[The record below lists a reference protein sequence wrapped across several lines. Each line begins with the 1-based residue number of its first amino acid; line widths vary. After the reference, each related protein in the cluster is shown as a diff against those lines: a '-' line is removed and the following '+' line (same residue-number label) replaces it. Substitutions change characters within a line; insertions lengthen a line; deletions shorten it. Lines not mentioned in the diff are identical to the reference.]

1 MTQLPYIVFRQT
13 PPKAVMKTKEL
24 FLIKINDTK
33 KVELYSQIRRI
44 TQPDNR
50 EITETSRI

>member
-24 FLIKINDTK
+24 FSIKINDTQI
-33 KVELYSQIRRI
+33 VGYHIQIRRI